1 MKKLLIFTAAL
12 VGLHLGVRAEELPA
26 VNPIVVGNT
35 RVTVIT
41 PSLFRMEYAMQGRFV
56 DDRTLFACNRS
67 ELCRDFKFSKI
78 GPNRYQVETDY
89 FRMEFDDDGFPA
101 VGRYNMGLYL
111 KNADGTETA
120 IKARANSGKNLGG
133 AISTLDMVKGRV
145 ATQSGLLSREGWYAI
160 DDTG

>member
-67 ELCRDFKFSKI
+67 ELCRDFKFS
-78 GPNRYQVETDY
+78 GP
-89 FRMEFDDDGFPA
+89 
-101 VGRYNMGLYL
+101 
-111 KNADGTETA
+111 TA
-120 IKARANSGKNLGG
+120 IRSRPIISAWSSTTTASRPWG
-133 AISTLDMVKGRV
+133 ATIWDST
-145 ATQSGLLSREGWYAI
+145 
-160 DDTG
+160 